1 MKSNEALAYLRA
13 LPGETISPQELA
25 KVAGGNAYS
34 YNLAAKE
41 GKLDLPHLW
50 RGRNLR
56 IWKGPVIRLIGGSD
70 VQAVSDG
77 RGEADEGSD
86 DGRRSPLSLHL
97 KNYHDGMWDADFCSP
112 VGSDLKEAEQ
122 NGHS

>member
-1 MKSNEALAYLRA
+1 MNSNEALAYLRS

-56 IWKGPVIRLIGGSD
+56 IWKGPVIRLIGGSN
-70 VQAVSDG
+70 VQAVSDDQ
-77 RGEADEGSD
+77 RKADEGQD
-86 DGRRSPLSLHL
+86 DGRRGCYPHWLQDCPPYLRTL
-97 KNYHDGMWDADFCSP
+97 PVGSP
-112 VGSDLKEAEQ
+112 VGSDIVTK
-122 NGHS
+122 

>member
-1 MKSNEALAYLRA
+1 MKSNEALAFLRS
-13 LPGETISPQELA
+13 LPGETISPTELA

-56 IWKGPVIRLIGGSD
+56 IWKGPVIRLIGGSN

-77 RGEADEGSD
+77 RWEADEDHDD
-86 DGRRSPLSLHL
+86 DGRSEGT
-97 KNYHDGMWDADFCSP
+97 DWITDFHRFKWLDDSTSAL
-112 VGSDLKEAEQ
+112 GNDLVNK
-122 NGHS
+122 

>member
-1 MKSNEALAYLRA
+1 MTASEKVCWLES
-13 LPGETISPQELA
+13 LPGETISPTELA

-86 DGRRSPLSLHL
+86 DGRRSERTHHFLS
-97 KNYHDGMWDADFCSP
+97 YDEWRRVIGCPIA

>member
-1 MKSNEALAYLRA
+1 MTASEKIRWLRS

-56 IWKGPVIRLIGGSD
+56 IWKGPVIRLIGGQD

-77 RGEADEGSD
+77 RGEADEGQNDQRRISWD
-86 DGRRSPLSLHL
+86 DIMAILPDDRWVLHL
-97 KNYHDGMWDADFCSP
+97 DST
-112 VGSDLKEAEQ
+112 VGGDLRTK
-122 NGHS
+122 